1 MQNVPEQELI
11 NTTCSGGRLI
21 VTTRRLI
28 IKEIKPLSQSAQT
41 IPRESITGVD
51 ATIKVLSAEL
61 TFHRLGGNPLTV
73 TKVPKDAAKA
83 IVALLS

>member
-1 MQNVPEQELI
+1 MRGPIVWKRRKGI
-11 NTTCSGGRLI
+11 GGGDGSSAMRAAQMTVARTL
-21 VTTRRLI
+21 VA
-28 IKEIKPLSQSAQT
+28 SAQT